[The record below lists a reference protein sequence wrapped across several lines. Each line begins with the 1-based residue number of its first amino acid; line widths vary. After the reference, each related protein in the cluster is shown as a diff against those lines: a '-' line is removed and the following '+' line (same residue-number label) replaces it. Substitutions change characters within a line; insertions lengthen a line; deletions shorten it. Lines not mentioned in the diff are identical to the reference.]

1 MGRGKLGTG
10 ELGYN
15 CPPFHSRG
23 SKFSEKKLRKQ
34 VASLSINQSIEI
46 IKIKIQSF
54 LFSNFP
60 VGLRIKKKKSINVI
74 YPLSLRRKETK

>member
-46 IKIKIQSF
+46 IKIKIQM
-54 LFSNFP
+54 P
-60 VGLRIKKKKSINVI
+60 
-74 YPLSLRRKETK
+74 SLIWILEKQQKQYLEHA